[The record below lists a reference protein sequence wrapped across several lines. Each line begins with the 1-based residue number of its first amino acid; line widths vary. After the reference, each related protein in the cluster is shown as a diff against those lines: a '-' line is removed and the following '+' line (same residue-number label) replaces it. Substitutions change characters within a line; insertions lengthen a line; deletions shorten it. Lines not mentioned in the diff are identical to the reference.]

1 MVRYLLS
8 TGNSFSRIRKID
20 KKDFIKELD
29 FKDVR
34 FPVKIKDIYKIYKK
48 KFIRISVFGY
58 EDKEKYQIYLLKILS
73 REAYSFIVDRKR
85 TQNAQ

>member
-1 MVRYLLS
+1 MVRYLLPA
-8 TGNSFSRIRKID
+8 GNSFSRIRKID

-58 EDKEKYQIYLLKILS
+58 QDKEKYQIYLLKILS
-73 REAYSFIVDRKR
+73 RETCSFIIDRKR